1 LDGPDHCV
9 VTVAVIDLN
18 VEALAHPP
26 AQQGLAQGG
35 LLADQA
41 VECVLPH
48 GGDDLIGLLVALVLQ
63 IDRHPVVEPHGVGI
77 RPVGDDHRGADHV
90 LQKADPAF
98 VAVLLLLGGLVLKV
112 LAQIAEAAGLL
123 DGLQQLGPELDAA
136 VVQFLPHEADILLRQ
151 FIVHGR

>member
-1 LDGPDHCV
+1 MCIRDSHV
-9 VTVAVIDLN
+9 
-18 VEALAHPP
+18 H
-26 AQQGLAQGG
+26 
-35 LLADQA
+35 
-41 VECVLPH
+41 
-48 GGDDLIGLLVALVLQ
+48 
-63 IDRHPVVEPHGVGI
+63 RHPVIEAHLVRSGA
-77 RPVGDDHRGADHV
+77 VGDDHGGLDHV
-90 LQKADPAF
+90 LQKADAAL